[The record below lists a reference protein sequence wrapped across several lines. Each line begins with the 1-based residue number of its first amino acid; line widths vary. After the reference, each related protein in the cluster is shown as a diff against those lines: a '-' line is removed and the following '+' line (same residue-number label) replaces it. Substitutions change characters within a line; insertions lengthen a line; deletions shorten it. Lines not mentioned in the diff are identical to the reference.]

1 MAKEIALENKHST
14 IDLSSQRFINIIDTT
29 LRNGEQAAGVVFSK
43 HEKIRIV
50 KMLDE
55 IGIPEVEIGTP
66 TLGPL
71 EREIIKEIVSSKPTC
86 KLFTYCEAFPENIAF
101 SAECGVKNIIMN
113 ISTSDLHI
121 KVKYGKTRTWVLNKL
136 RETISEAKHNDLNF
150 IVSAEDAT
158 RTDLEFLLK
167 VLNIAEKREA
177 LRFRICDTVSRLDPF
192 RTFLLLN
199 TIVSITDFPIE
210 VYNHNDFG
218 MATANAMAAVRA
230 GAKSLVT
237 SVNGIGEG
245 TGNAALEEIVMAL
258 KYLEGIDLGINT
270 AKFREISEYVA
281 KASARAI
288 PVWKAIVGTNVF
300 AHESG
305 IHADGVLKN
314 PKNYEVFEP
323 GEVGLTRQLV
333 VGKHSGSHTIL
344 HKFKEFGIDL
354 TINEANEILSMARA
368 MAVDLKRPLFEKEL
382 MYIYNDYVQRKA
394 AEKSKGIEE

>member
-1 MAKEIALENKHST
+1 MAKEK
-14 IDLSSQRFINIIDTT
+14 SSEKKVTGEQKSVNIIDTT

-43 HEKIRIV
+43 HEKIRIA

-55 IGIPEVEIGTP
+55 IGIPEIEIGTP

-71 EREIIKEIVSSKPTC
+71 EREIIKEIVSSKPSA

-101 SAECGVKNIIMN
+101 AVDCGVKNVIIN

-121 KVKYGKTRTWVLNKL
+121 KVKYGKTRTWVLNQL
-136 RETISEAKHNDLNF
+136 RETTSEARRNNLNF

-167 VLNIAEKREA
+167 VLSVAEKKGA
-177 LRFRICDTVSRLDPF
+177 ARFRICDTVSRLDPF

-199 TIVSITDFPIE
+199 TIINTTNFTIE

-218 MATANAMAAVRA
+218 MATANAMAAIRA

-258 KYLEGIDLGINT
+258 KYLEDIDLGVNT

-288 PVWKAIVGTNVF
+288 PVWKAIIGTNVF

-314 PKNYEVFEP
+314 PRNYEVFEP

-333 VGKHSGSHTIL
+333 VGKHSGSHTII

-354 TINEANEILSMARA
+354 TTNEANDILSMTRA
-368 MAVDLKRPLFEKEL
+368 MAIDLKRPLFEKEL
-382 MYIYNDYVQRKA
+382 MYIYNEYLEKKKTKEEEE
-394 AEKSKGIEE
+394 AEV

>member
-1 MAKEIALENKHST
+1 MAKEK
-14 IDLSSQRFINIIDTT
+14 SSEKKVTKDRRSVNIIDTT

-43 HEKIRIV
+43 HEKIRIA

-55 IGIPEVEIGTP
+55 IGIPEIEIGTP

-71 EREIIKEIVSSKPTC
+71 EREIIKEIVSSKPSA

-101 SAECGVKNIIMN
+101 AVECGVRNVIIN
-113 ISTSDLHI
+113 ISTSELHI
-121 KVKYGKTRTWVLNKL
+121 KVKYGKTRTWVLNQL
-136 RETISEAKHNDLNF
+136 RETMSEARHNNLNF

-167 VLNIAEKREA
+167 VLNVAERKGA
-177 LRFRICDTVSRLDPF
+177 TRFRICDTVSKLDPF

-199 TIVSITDFPIE
+199 TIINTTNFPIE

-218 MATANAMAAVRA
+218 MATANAMAAIRA

-258 KYLEGIDLGINT
+258 KYLEDIDLGINT

-314 PKNYEVFEP
+314 PRNYEVFEP

-354 TINEANEILSMARA
+354 TINEANDILSMARA

-382 MYIYNDYVQRKA
+382 IYIYNEYL
-394 AEKSKGIEE
+394 EKKKIDEEEEVEV